1 MHLKEDLP
9 TNIETSRKNDAARKL
24 FPGRF
29 FIISLWVVLLA
40 CNQRK
45 DLIDAP
51 LYEGPLSSMDS
62 AVTQMSDSGIVVM
75 QLETDLQNN
84 FENGDREWPSG
95 FSVKWY
101 NSRGQ
106 VTSYFSANYVFYTEA
121 DKIYHAEGNVIVKSN
136 IKNDELNTEEL
147 FWDQSEEKF
156 YTEKF
161 VTIKSE
167 DEVHTG
173 EGMESNQDF
182 TEYRIL
188 KPSGTFTLEDDPNR
202 PNQRDVPLKPRTSN
216 Q

>member
-1 MHLKEDLP
+1 MREDQQTDIKK
-9 TNIETSRKNDAARKL
+9 TNIIIAAWKAI
-24 FPGRF
+24 PGRF
-29 FIISLWVVLLA
+29 LVLGGCILLLA

-51 LYEGPLSSMDS
+51 LFDGPLSSMDS
-62 AVTQMSDSGIVVM
+62 AVTLLSDSGIVVM
-75 QLETDLQNN
+75 KMDAPTQSN

-95 FSVKWY
+95 FYIEWY

-106 VTSYFSANYVFYTEA
+106 VTSYFTANYVYFTKA
-121 DKIYHAEGNVIVKSN
+121 DNIYRAEGNVIVKSKA
-136 IKNDELNTEEL
+136 KNDELNTEEL
-147 FWDQSEEKF
+147 FWDQSKEKF
-156 YTEKF
+156 YTDKF

-202 PNQRDVPLKPRTSN
+202 RSEGDVVLKPIPKN

>member
-1 MHLKEDLP
+1 MREDQQ
-9 TNIETSRKNDAARKL
+9 TNRTPNKINYTAWKVL
-24 FPGRF
+24 PGRF
-29 FIISLWVVLLA
+29 LVLGLWVVVFA

-45 DLIDAP
+45 DLIDQP

-75 QLETDLQNN
+75 QLETAVQNN
-84 FENGDREWPSG
+84 FENGDQEWPQG
-95 FSVKWY
+95 FYIEWY

-106 VTSYFSANYVFYTEA
+106 VTSYFTANYVYFTKA
-121 DKIYHAEGNVIVKSN
+121 DNLYHAEGNVIVKS
-136 IKNDELNTEEL
+136 IAKKDELNTEEL
-147 FWDQSEEKF
+147 FWDQTEGKF
-156 YTEKF
+156 YTDKF
-161 VTIKSE
+161 VTINSD

-188 KPSGTFTLEDDPNR
+188 KPNGTFTLEDDPNR
-202 PNQRDVPLKPRTSN
+202 PAQRDIPLRPSENK